1 MEALNFKTTWRR
13 WQMLLLALV
22 GVLTSIQVLAQT
34 CSGTGD
40 YTNYLRAIA
49 QRESSQVADRV
60 NTSGY
65 MGLFQMG
72 CRSLI
77 DTGYMNNN
85 CQWTGQNGITSQAA
99 FLANPNVQTAAINQ
113 YNQLQWGYIQRLG
126 LSQYIGQTIN
136 GVAITQSGL
145 IAGAHLV
152 GVGGLQNWLRSGG
165 ANVPRDGNGVPVSD
179 YVAQFCGYA
188 MTFDVTTWSPG
199 NFTTPGGVVGTGG
212 GSNPGVGTP
221 GSGVGWTP
229 IPRATG
235 EGFTAG
241 SGVAM
246 NDYQIMFKAFVA
258 ILLFI
263 FVAWVIG
270 AGHFAWMKGN
280 IGNTTFAR
288 DIIGVFMVVS
298 AVVWV
303 LA

>member
-1 MEALNFKTTWRR
+1 MFNQILRIVLFAV
-13 WQMLLLALV
+13 V
-22 GVLTSIQVLAQT
+22 GLMTITQALAQT

-49 QRESSQVADRV
+49 QRESSQDPTAANRI
-60 NTSGY
+60 GY
-65 MGLFQMG
+65 LGLYQMG

-85 CQWTGQNGITSQAA
+85 CQWTGRNGMTSQQA
-99 FLANPNVQTAAINQ
+99 FLANANEQTAAINQ

-136 GVAITQSGL
+136 GVPITQSGL

-152 GVGGLQNWLRSGG
+152 GVGGLQTWLRSGG
-165 ANVPRDGNGVPVSD
+165 ANVPRDGNGVPVTT

-188 MTFDVTTWSPG
+188 MTFDVNTWSPG
-199 NFTTPGGVVGTGG
+199 NFSTPGGLVGSGG
-212 GSNPGVGTP
+212 GGNPIVGTP
-221 GSGVGWTP
+221 GGGVGWTP
-229 IPRATG
+229 IPRAPG
-235 EGFTAG
+235 EGFAAG
-241 SGVAM
+241 SGVTM
-246 NDYQIMFKAFVA
+246 NDYQTMFKAFVG

-263 FVAWVIG
+263 FAAWVIG
-270 AGHFAWMKGN
+270 AGHFAWLKGN
-280 IGNTTFAR
+280 IGNATFAR
-288 DIIGVFMVVS
+288 DIVGAFMVVS